1 MRKNNKRERAD
12 IYLVKNDALDVQ
24 KSIQLMDMMN
34 LNRNENTSPVTL
46 HQQPDQSITVTNE
59 LPGTASTNVEV

>member
-46 HQQPDQSITVTNE
+46 QQPDQSITVTNE